1 MTPKTQQSLY
11 RVVRTCALH
20 SARFRLSRFD
30 DMALTN
36 ALIEGLGDELV
47 DFFEERFPEY
57 LKKAPRKTGN
67 SGSGSGEGPGSQVR
81 TRRTFPPTL

>member
-20 SARFRLSRFD
+20 SARFRLSGFD

-36 ALIEGLGDELV
+36 ALIEGLGEELV

-67 SGSGSGEGPGSQVR
+67 SGSGEGQGSQVR